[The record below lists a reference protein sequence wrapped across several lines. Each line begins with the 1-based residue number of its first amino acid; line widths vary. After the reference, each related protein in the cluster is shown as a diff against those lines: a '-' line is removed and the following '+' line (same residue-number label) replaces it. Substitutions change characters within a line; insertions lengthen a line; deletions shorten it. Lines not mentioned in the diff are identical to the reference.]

1 MGQDVLFVMDQSE
14 QAPDGTIAGLN
25 HKFSAGWTI
34 DGDGKVT
41 VGGVEK
47 GTVTVTWN
55 DNFHTTVLIDDGI
68 VGQLGGDL
76 TINLVGVQ
84 GADANTTVAELFG
97 LTQATA

>member
-1 MGQDVLFVMDQSE
+1 MDQSE

-41 VGGVEK
+41 IDGTEK

-55 DNFHTTVLIDDGI
+55 DNFHTATVLIDDGI
-68 VGQLGGDL
+68 VDQSDGDL